1 VANASIRTVRVSP
14 PHGKLRLGEGQPL
27 LCFCDGWGFLLFNRA
42 CRLKGNR
49 ARRLRRSGDVRSLK
63 TWWRQWA
70 ITTAT
75 TTTTTT
81 TDLIG
86 ELENGRWGDVRV
98 SLRESISGIPGT
110 TVGGW

>member
-1 VANASIRTVRVSP
+1 MANASIGTVRVSP

-27 LCFCDGWGFLLFNRA
+27 LRFCNGWGRLLFNRA

-49 ARRLRRSGDVRSLK
+49 AGWLSRSGDVRSLK
-63 TWWRQWA
+63 TWWRQR
-70 ITTAT
+70 AT
-75 TTTTTT
+75 TTTTITTTTT

-98 SLRESISGIPGT
+98 SLRESISGIPG
-110 TVGGW
+110 GGL